1 MVWYLFTFYLT
12 SCPCPAESFFKAES
26 SYVQSQSIAICLQSS
41 PSVNTDTTPINV
53 LVPWRN
59 QEVEFSDSYNPSD
72 MSDSDSSSVTF
83 ATLPLRRR
91 RRFFGPSKRLF
102 AAFRKKTRAKFTL
115 KSKHYQ
121 HLQGVELE
129 EDPSVLSMSNS
140 YLSETNLAARQNQQT
155 PSNHLGTFAAAVL
168 PFSTDSGLSLGA
180 ENEPTMK
187 ATSASNRF
195 DQTDIDLEANGVV
208 DGDKSDSAS
217 AFSRS
222 QFESSKGWSSC
233 SRLNSSSSSSSSSD
247 SSSAG
252 GKWHSGDLDCSFA
265 EAVAPDKAG
274 TKTDLEGKIDL
285 SQICSQSESSEP
297 SDLAFDVSESSGVSE
312 EEDDEDTFVG
322 TIYDLSNGS
331 LAVST
336 TSQLPHLVSYSSE
349 DISFPSDE
357 QSPLH
362 GLSVLNSPER
372 ADNVPKIDDCPVK
385 PASKDEASTTD
396 ECAAY
401 VIAWAI
407 KNETKKLEGSIPL

>member
-1 MVWYLFTFYLT
+1 M
-12 SCPCPAESFFKAES
+12 
-26 SYVQSQSIAICLQSS
+26 
-41 PSVNTDTTPINV
+41 
-53 LVPWRN
+53 LVPWRTFS
-59 QEVEFSDSYNPSD
+59 QEVDFSDSYNPSD

-83 ATLPLRRR
+83 ATLPPRSK

-102 AAFRKKTRAKFTL
+102 AAFRKKTRAKFAL

-140 YLSETNLAARQNQQT
+140 YLSETNLAAQQNQQT
-155 PSNHLGTFAAAVL
+155 RSNHLGTFAAAVL
-168 PFSTDSGLSLGA
+168 PFSTDSGLSLGEA
-180 ENEPTMK
+180 NGPTMK
-187 ATSASNRF
+187 ATSVSNCF
-195 DQTDIDLEANGVV
+195 DQTAIDLEANGVV
-208 DGDKSDSAS
+208 YGDKSDSAS

-233 SRLNSSSSSSSSSD
+233 SRLNSSSSD

-252 GKWHSGDLDCSFA
+252 GKWHSGDLDSSFA
-265 EAVAPDKAG
+265 EAIAPVKAG
-274 TKTDLEGKIDL
+274 TKTDLEEKIDL
-285 SQICSQSESSEP
+285 SQICSQSESSEQ

-312 EEDDEDTFVG
+312 EEDDDDTFIG
-322 TIYDLSNGS
+322 TIHDLSNGS

-372 ADNVPKIDDCPVK
+372 ADYVPKIDDCPVK

>member
-1 MVWYLFTFYLT
+1 M
-12 SCPCPAESFFKAES
+12 
-26 SYVQSQSIAICLQSS
+26 
-41 PSVNTDTTPINV
+41 

-59 QEVEFSDSYNPSD
+59 QEVEFSDSNPPE
-72 MSDSDSSSVTF
+72 MSDSDSSLTF
-83 ATLPLRRR
+83 ATLPPRSK

-102 AAFRKKTRAKFTL
+102 AAFRKKTRSKFTL

-140 YLSETNLAARQNQQT
+140 YLSETNLTAQQNQQT
-155 PSNHLGTFAAAVL
+155 RSNHLGTFAAAVL
-168 PFSTDSGLSLGA
+168 PFCTDSGLSLG
-180 ENEPTMK
+180 ESNGSTMK
-187 ATSASNRF
+187 ATSAANCF

-233 SRLNSSSSSSSSSD
+233 SRLNSSSSSSD

-252 GKWHSGDLDCSFA
+252 GKWHSGDLDCSFT
-265 EAVAPDKAG
+265 EVIAPDKAG
-274 TKTDLEGKIDL
+274 TKTDLEEKIDL
-285 SQICSQSESSEP
+285 SQICSQSESSEQ

-312 EEDDEDTFVG
+312 EEDDDDTFIG
-322 TIYDLSNGS
+322 TIHDLSNGS

-372 ADNVPKIDDCPVK
+372 ADYVPKIDDCPVK

-401 VIAWAI
+401 VITWAI